1 MATILD
7 GDIQVDYLASNR
19 QKRLSWVGGTEN
31 TYTINQIYSA
41 MATLLDESTT
51 IDDGT
56 CFSAETAR
64 EYTIGQ
70 IDTGDTEPWY
80 ITFDLMEHVT
90 GGALRTSGWARAEGT
105 NTGIIVVPVS
115 PGGTIVAADAGN
127 TIVTDTDGDSGTL
140 LEFIDTG
147 GT

>member
-56 CFSAETAR
+56 CFSAETPR

-90 GGALRTSGWARAEGT
+90 GGALRTSGWQRVQDT
-105 NTGIIVVPVS
+105 NTGIVCVAVS
-115 PGGTIVAADAGN
+115 PTAGTIVATDAGN
-127 TIVTDTDGDSGTL
+127 TITHSDGDTGTL
-140 LEFIDTG
+140 
-147 GT
+147 